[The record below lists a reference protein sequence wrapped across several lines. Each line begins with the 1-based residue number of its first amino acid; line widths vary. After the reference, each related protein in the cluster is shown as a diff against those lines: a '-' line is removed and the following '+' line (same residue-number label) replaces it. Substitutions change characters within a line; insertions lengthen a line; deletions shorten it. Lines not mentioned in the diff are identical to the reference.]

1 MIPEQIKY
9 DPAAGKPIHED
20 SYTQPGNKL
29 DQLANSFWDQVSLI
43 NNNQLKDGLQS
54 KLTNSSQIQKDQQA
68 LDNQVQLF
76 KQQRAQKKAQNDAYW
91 LNAAQK
97 VNPNFKSLQDVM
109 DWQKANGLVVD
120 GKFGKNSLAKWNELK
135 IHQDPVN
142 ASSSKANMQE
152 TKKRWWDNF
161 NQTNEKLVWNW
172 RPRYLL
178 PKTSTVNGKDYD
190 VRVDN
195 NDQSWFIDKVNGKMK
210 KVKEGLF
217 GDPTISQGKDFE
229 NTGWIDI
236 LPEHGVFKKQGGHI
250 TKHQQGGT
258 MNEQEQI
265 IRQVIQGINQGDP
278 QIMQALSSLDQQ
290 QQQAILQSI
299 AQLAQQGDQEAA
311 NAINKIQNPQTAK
324 LGTKLSYI
332 KRLKG
337 VCPEG
342 TEKIYLKSG
351 GCMCQKVAKV
361 QEGDTLKI
369 KKNPVQEFKTK
380 KKKLDPATTKTLPKG
395 KYPDD
400 WTAADRAKWEEIHGK
415 NHGDIPKDF
424 DANGGHKGEK
434 WTPKKACGSK
444 IKK

>member
-1 MIPEQIKY
+1 MPEQIKY
-9 DPAAGKPIHED
+9 DLVTGKPIHED

-29 DQLANSFWDQVSLI
+29 DQLANGFWDQVSLI

-54 KLTNSSQIQKDQQA
+54 KLTNSPQIQKDQQA

-135 IHQDPVN
+135 TNQGLVDRTQTTEQSQNVSN
-142 ASSSKANMQE
+142 NTASQINTS
-152 TKKRWWDNF
+152 KKRWWDGF

-172 RPRYLL
+172 RSPYLL
-178 PKTSTVNGKDYD
+178 TNEMQLKDGSGKTVDI
-190 VRVDN
+190 RVDN
-195 NDQSWFIDKVNGKMK
+195 NDQSWAIDRVTGKMRK
-210 KVKEGLF
+210 IREG
-217 GDPTISQGKDFE
+217 SQGEFKDFD
-229 NTGWIDI
+229 GDWIDI
-236 LPEHGVFKKQGGHI
+236 LPEHGVFKKHGGRI
-250 TKHQQGGT
+250 TKHQQGGA

-278 QIMQALSSLDQQ
+278 QIMQALSSLDKQ

-311 NAINKIQNPQTAK
+311 NAINKLQNPQTAK

-351 GCMCQKVAKV
+351 GCMCQKVAKA
-361 QEGDTLKI
+361 QEGTKADKNTI
-369 KKNPVQEFKTK
+369 EQWKKDRKKYKNDEAAKDSVAINKYNDQETIVN
-380 KKKLDPATTKTLPKG
+380 KG
-395 KYPDD
+395 SKGTYKNGVWVPDRSKY
-400 WTAADRAKWEEIHGK
+400 K
-415 NHGDIPKDF
+415 NV
-424 DANGGHKGEK
+424 E
-434 WTPKKACGSK
+434 KKACGSK
-444 IKK
+444 MKK